1 MVMKEWSERNAK
13 LLALKPVEG
22 SHESS
27 NAVGLWEA
35 RKGKQIYFCLGS
47 SEGMQP

>member
-1 MVMKEWSERNAK
+1 MVMKEWSERNAM
-13 LLALKPVEG
+13 LLALKLVEG

-27 NAVGLWEA
+27 NVVGLCGA
-35 RKGKQIYFCLGS
+35 RKGKQIYFSLDF